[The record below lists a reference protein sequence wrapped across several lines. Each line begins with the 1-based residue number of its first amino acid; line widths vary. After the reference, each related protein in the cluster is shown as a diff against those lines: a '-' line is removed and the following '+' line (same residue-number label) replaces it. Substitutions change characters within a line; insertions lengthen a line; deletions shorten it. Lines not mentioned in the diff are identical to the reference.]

1 MGLFSKLKNLISKK
15 EEIKDSKEKEHR
27 ISNLKNMINHV
38 NDDEISEIEIDSDDE
53 EIQEDEE
60 LINYLN
66 ENNDS
71 FEIDDEYIYRPGKDN
86 PHVINLEDAE
96 IDENFIIEADMK
108 EDLNESEIINK
119 PDGFEGEV
127 GENFD
132 NLINIKIGEKP
143 IMAFVS
149 LILGIIFIIASI
161 IVFNARSD
169 RIIDNVVSGEN
180 PFIMVVLILIGV
192 LLIIYGIFKIFN
204 IKSPFENMME
214 SINEVEEEKE
224 SLKKVED
231 EEEPVLP
238 KSNIPL
244 DKESYKIGEFDM
256 EELKNNLKSS
266 FSKTID
272 KTKKTPKK
280 ETTTEE
286 INVEDLPPAREKS
299 DDKKGLIKEE
309 IEEIDYEKAK
319 LEGESIDEIFAEVED
334 LPDDKNN

>member
-1 MGLFSKLKNLISKK
+1 M
-15 EEIKDSKEKEHR
+15 KDSKEKENR
-27 ISNLKNMINHV
+27 ISNLKSMLNNV
-38 NDDEISEIEIDSDDE
+38 SDEKSDELEFSVGDE
-53 EIQEDEE
+53 EIEEDEE
-60 LINYLN
+60 LINFLN
-66 ENNDS
+66 ESDDE

-86 PHVINLEDAE
+86 AHVINLDDAE
-96 IDENFIIEADMK
+96 IDENFIINADIN
-108 EDLNESEIINK
+108 EDLKEKSQVINK
-119 PDGFEGEV
+119 PDDFEEDLS
-127 GENFD
+127 ENFD
-132 NLINIKIGEKP
+132 NIINIQIGEKP
-143 IMAFVS
+143 ILAFVS

-161 IVFNARSD
+161 LVYNAGTD

-180 PFIMVVLILIGV
+180 HFIMVVLILIGV

-204 IKSPFENMME
+204 IKSPFDNMVE
-214 SINEVEEEKE
+214 SINNIEDEKE
-224 SLKKVED
+224 SLKA
-231 EEEPVLP
+231 EEEEQVIP

-272 KTKKTPKK
+272 KTKKTPE

-309 IEEIDYEKAK
+309 IEEIDYEQAQ
-319 LEGESIDEIFAEVED
+319 LEGESIDEIFADVED
-334 LPDDKNN
+334 LPEDKK